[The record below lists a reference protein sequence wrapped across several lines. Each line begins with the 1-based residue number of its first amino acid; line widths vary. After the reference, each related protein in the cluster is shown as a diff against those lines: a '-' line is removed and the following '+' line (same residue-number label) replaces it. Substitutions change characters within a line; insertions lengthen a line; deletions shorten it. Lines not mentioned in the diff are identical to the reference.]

1 MRLHGFVAQIII
13 CGQNDTPHQ
22 KLLQTI
28 NAVTLTYEPANNHAV
43 DMHAHPSGLAVYT
56 LFLPCCSYLVID
68 MQLSSKDT
76 YRWGYGCPEKL
87 NNII

>member
-1 MRLHGFVAQIII
+1 MRLNGFVAQIII

-22 KLLQTI
+22 KLLQT
-28 NAVTLTYEPANNHAV
+28 AATLTYEPANSHAV

-56 LFLPCCSYLVID
+56 LFLSCCSYLVID

-76 YRWGYGCPEKL
+76 YRCGYGCPEKL

>member
-1 MRLHGFVAQIII
+1 MRYI
-13 CGQNDTPHQ
+13 NTR
-22 KLLQTI
+22 LLLLL
-28 NAVTLTYEPANNHAV
+28 LTYEPANNHAV
-43 DMHAHPSGLAVYT
+43 DMHVHPSGLAVYT

-76 YRWGYGCPEKL
+76 YRWGYGCREKL